1 MSPVD
6 SVLAA
11 TSPAVAAPVVVREKV
26 PTAAAVGDL
35 ETATAQTVAKMCEYI
50 DAGSRDPVVRAWA
63 TQAANMYGGRAGP
76 VDSGDSA
83 AAPIVTGGVP
93 RGTDPPAD
101 PAALCWAVFWLVKH
115 AVKYAHDE
123 PRLFRLG
130 EPGAL
135 DLLIAPAVLVRMRK
149 PKEDCDGFTMLI
161 CAMLRALLV
170 ESYIVTV
177 AADPKDPSRWSHV
190 FAMAKLPDGT
200 FVPLDCSHGGFPGWM
215 VPAEHIFRW
224 QAWQLNGRPAD
235 DVKMPRF
242 SGLHGYTRPGSKIKR
257 RGMGDCL
264 NSQVNMG
271 MCPDGSAYTGTLD
284 TGGAAPTQP
293 LAFPYVTTPAPAPA
307 PAPGYNW
314 DATIAGLLGQGVGIA
329 KSVLAPP
336 TYQSTYNPATGQTS
350 TTIYGTSAVG
360 SAALPLGLGMS
371 PNVLLIGGALLVGL
385 LIFSSMKGGR

>member
-1 MSPVD
+1 MSPLD

-11 TSPAVAAPVVVREKV
+11 TSPAVPAPVVIREKV

-35 ETATAQTVAKMCEYI
+35 ETATAQTVGKMCEYI
-50 DAGSRDPVVRAWA
+50 EAGSRDPVVRSWA
-63 TQAANMYGGRAGP
+63 THAANMYGG
-76 VDSGDSA
+76 A
-83 AAPIVTGGVP
+83 AQ
-93 RGTDPPAD
+93 D
-101 PAALCWAVFWLVKH
+101 PAALCWAVFWLAKH

-177 AADPKDPSRWSHV
+177 AADPADPSRWSHV

-200 FVPLDCSHGGFPGWM
+200 LVPLDGSHGAFPGWM

-235 DVKMPRF
+235 DVRMPRF
-242 SGLHGYTRPGSKIKR
+242 TGLHGYAKPGSKMMR
-257 RGMGDCL
+257 RGVGD
-264 NSQVNMG
+264 S
-271 MCPDGSAYTGTLD
+271 STLS
-284 TGGAAPTQP
+284 
-293 LAFPYVTTPAPAPA
+293 FPYVDPGIAPPAA
-307 PAPGYNW
+307 APGFNW
-314 DATIAGLLGQGVGIA
+314 DQTIANLLNSGVGIA
-329 KSVLAPP
+329 KSVLTPP
-336 TYQSTYNPATGQTS
+336 TYQQTTNPQTGQTS

-360 SAALPLGLGMS
+360 SAASPLGLGIS
-371 PNVLLIGGALLVGL
+371 PNVLMVGGLVLVGL
-385 LIFSSMKGGR
+385 LVFSSMKGGR

>member
-1 MSPVD
+1 VAALSWAVDGNALYIRFGRLRARPPARVARSLASKMSPLD

-11 TSPAVAAPVVVREKV
+11 TSPAAAAPVVVREKV

-50 DAGSRDPVVRAWA
+50 DAGARDAVVRSWA
-63 TQAANMYGGRAGP
+63 EHAANMYGG
-76 VDSGDSA
+76 A
-83 AAPIVTGGVP
+83 AQ
-93 RGTDPPAD
+93 D
-101 PAALCWAVFWLVKH
+101 PAALCWAVFWLAKH

-135 DLLIAPAVLVRMRK
+135 DLLIAPAVLVRTRK

-177 AADPKDPSRWSHV
+177 AADPADPSRWSHV

-200 FVPLDCSHGGFPGWM
+200 LVPLDGSHGGYPGWM

-235 DVKMPRF
+235 DVRMPRF
-242 SGLHGYTRPGSKIKR
+242 TGLHGYAKRGSRMGR
-257 RGMGDCL
+257 RGVGDL
-264 NSQVNMG
+264 TTTFPEVTGDTS
-271 MCPDGSAYTGTLD
+271 TGTPSS
-284 TGGAAPTQP
+284 GGTDWNSFIQ
-293 LAFPYVTTPAPAPA
+293 
-307 PAPGYNW
+307 NM
-314 DATIAGLLGQGVGIA
+314 ISQGVSISKA
-329 KSVLAPP
+329 VLTPP
-336 TYQSTYNPATGQTS
+336 AYQQVSKDPVTGALVS
-350 TTIYGTSAVG
+350 TTIRNQPTAAGAMTSL
-360 SAALPLGLGMS
+360 SAGGIS
-371 PNVLLIGGALLVGL
+371 PNTLIIGGAILLGVVV
-385 LIFSSMKGGR
+385 FASMSKGGR